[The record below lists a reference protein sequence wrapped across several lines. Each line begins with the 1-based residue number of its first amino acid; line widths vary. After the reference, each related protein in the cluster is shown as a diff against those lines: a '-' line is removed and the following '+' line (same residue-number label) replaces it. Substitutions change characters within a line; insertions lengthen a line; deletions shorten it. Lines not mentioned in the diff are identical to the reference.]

1 MRGRNHVHEYKERM
15 CDYMRISEVYNP
27 QKTARPNAVAPRAK
41 ANKAV
46 RNEDSFTASSL
57 ATDFNV
63 ARRAVAAAPDVR
75 ADKIDDILSRI
86 NNGTYNVSADDVA
99 GKILDQMG

>member
-1 MRGRNHVHEYKERM
+1 
-15 CDYMRISEVYNP
+15 MRISEVYSP
-27 QKTARPNAVAPRAK
+27 QKAARANAVAPRVK
-41 ANKAV
+41 TNKTA

-63 ARRAVAAAPDVR
+63 ARRAAAAAPDVR
-75 ADKIDDILSRI
+75 ADKIDDIISRI

-99 GKILDQMG
+99 GKILDQMA